1 MIILD
6 LNQVMI
12 ANLMMSIKGFGGEVN
27 EDIVRHMVLNTIR
40 MNKNKFQGEFGELVI
55 ACDDRNYW
63 RKEIFPYYKAS
74 RKVSRDKSSLDWNRI
89 FQVMNQVRDELKE
102 FFPYPTIQVES
113 AEADDI
119 IATLV
124 KRDGR
129 LLGGDPI
136 LILSGDKDF
145 IQLHKYSNVSQWDP
159 TRKRWIRHNDPESY
173 LLEHIIRGDAGD
185 GVPNVLTEDD
195 CFVAGGRQRPIR
207 SAFVQQIRDSGY
219 EQVLNEEGLRNYFRN
234 RSLIDLEQI
243 PEDTTNRIL
252 EELENQSGKGRSK
265 LFNYFIKNR
274 LKNLTEHIQEF

>member
-1 MIILD
+1 MIIMD

-12 ANLMMSIKGFGGEVN
+12 ANLMMSIKGFGNEIN

-40 MNKNKFQGEFGELVI
+40 MNKNKFQKDYGELII

-63 RKEIFPYYKAS
+63 RKKVFPYYKS
-74 RKVSRDKSSLDWNRI
+74 NRKKTRDASSLDWNRI

-124 KRDGR
+124 KKEGR
-129 LLGGDPI
+129 FLGGDPI

-159 TRKRWIRHNDPESY
+159 VRKRWIRHNNPENY
-173 LLEHIIRGDAGD
+173 LIEHIVRGDTGD
-185 GVPNVLTEDD
+185 GVPNILTEDD

-207 SAFVQQIRDSGY
+207 SAFVSEIQENGFES
-219 EQVLNEEGLRNYFRN
+219 LNEEALRNCFRN
-234 RSLIDLEQI
+234 RQLIDLEKI
-243 PEDTTNRIL
+243 PEEVTSNIL
-252 EELENQSGKGRSK
+252 EEFEKQSGKGRSK